1 MAPLRKAFPYVVGPR
16 VRIRL
21 PPAVSLVGLSPAST
35 GQVVLS
41 GPATELRQTELIRHA
56 YLGERK
62 VQ

>member
-1 MAPLRKAFPYVVGPR
+1 
-16 VRIRL
+16 
-21 PPAVSLVGLSPAST
+21 VSLVGLSPAST